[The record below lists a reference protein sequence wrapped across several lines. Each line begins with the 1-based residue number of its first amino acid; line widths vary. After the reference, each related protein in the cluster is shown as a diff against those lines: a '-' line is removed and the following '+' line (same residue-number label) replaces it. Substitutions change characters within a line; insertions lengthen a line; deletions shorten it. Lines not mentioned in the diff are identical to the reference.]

1 MSVSRFIFTY
11 EWPYLFQK
19 KIVKNVFL
27 HWIIFTSLSKI
38 SCLCLCEPI
47 SGLLFCFTGPFD
59 CSFVNTVLIFVVLY
73 RGFEVGYS
81 ISCLILFSSF
91 SIVLTIV
98 DLLLLTQE
106 HPTLWFKDMMLSST
120 KFTLELCNWFT
131 KNAKSSHSILSKGI
145 FLCWPTF
152 IAILQYSAIL
162 CIWHAWLPLSI
173 K

>member
-1 MSVSRFIFTY
+1 MNDRICSR
-11 EWPYLFQK
+11 K
-19 KIVKNVFL
+19 KLLKMFFL

-47 SGLLFCFTGPFD
+47 SGLLLLFHWSIWLFFCQYP
-59 CSFVNTVLIFVVLY
+59 TVLIFVVVY

-81 ISCLILFSSF
+81 ISCLLLFSSF

-106 HPTLWFKDMMLSST
+106 HPTLWYKDMMLSST
-120 KFTLELCNWFT
+120 KFTLELCDWFT
-131 KNAKSSHSILSKGI
+131 KNAKSSHSILSKDI

-162 CIWHAWLPLSI
+162 CVWLGCHYQ
-173 K
+173 